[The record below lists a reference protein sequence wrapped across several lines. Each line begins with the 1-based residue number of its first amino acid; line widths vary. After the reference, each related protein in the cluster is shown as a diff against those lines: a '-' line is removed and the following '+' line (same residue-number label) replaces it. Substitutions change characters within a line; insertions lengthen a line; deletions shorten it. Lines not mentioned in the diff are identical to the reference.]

1 MKTQDNHDEFIRKL
15 ISASG
20 AESAPA
26 SFTDRVME
34 RIKAEPAADDTPLLS
49 TGTWIAIIAG
59 LAATIVVIFM
69 VDIPFFDRVFSSE
82 GIQKVSMDIF
92 SNGFFSTMLSFFK
105 SLNISNI
112 TWMIIAAALGLVVL
126 DRLLRKRF
134 SERGLLMII

>member
-26 SFTDRVME
+26 SFTGKVME
-34 RIKAEPAADDTPLLS
+34 RIKAEPAVDDTPLLS

-59 LAATIVVIFM
+59 LAAMIVVIFM

-105 SLNISNI
+105 NLNISNI
-112 TWMIIAAALGLVVL
+112 TWMIIAAAVGLVVL

-134 SERGLLMII
+134 SETGILMII